1 MCFSG
6 FNVSVVCFL
15 VCLVKMYKCYFFP
28 SFGALGGHIVVYLG
42 LEGLGVLCYL
52 FLFFICL
59 GFVFV

>member
-1 MCFSG
+1 MCFSV
-6 FNVSVVCFL
+6 FNVFVVCFL
-15 VCLVKMYKCYFFP
+15 VCLVNMYKGYFFP
-28 SFGALGGHIVVYLG
+28 VLGLWGGHIVVYLG